1 MMFGTKEEM
10 ILWIVDTYYCSFMF
24 MFSRLESLNNNRLAE
39 EIEKITHGDIK
50 LVIDNDKYILKN
62 N

>member
-1 MMFGTKEEM
+1 MMFRTKEEM

-24 MFSRLESLNNNRLAE
+24 MFSRLENLSNNRLAE
-39 EIEKITHGDIK
+39 EIEKITHGDLK
-50 LVIDNDKYILKN
+50 LVIDKDKYILKN

>member
-24 MFSRLESLNNNRLAE
+24 MFSRLENLSNNRLAE
-39 EIEKITHGDIK
+39 EIEKITHGDLK
-50 LVIDNDKYILKN
+50 LVIDKDKYILKN